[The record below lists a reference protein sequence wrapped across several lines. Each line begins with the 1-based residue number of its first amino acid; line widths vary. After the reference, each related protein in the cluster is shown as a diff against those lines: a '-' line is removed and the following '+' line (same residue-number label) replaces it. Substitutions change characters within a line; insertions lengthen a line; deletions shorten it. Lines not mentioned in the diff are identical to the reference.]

1 MTWYIMELI
10 KVIIIVIAFY
20 GLLFMMP
27 LIGARLSARNTQ
39 VKEGYSGVSTPTIG
53 IIVAV
58 LLVAL
63 LIALNVS
70 GERLMA
76 SRS

>member
-1 MTWYIMELI
+1 MELI
-10 KVIIIVIAFY
+10 EVIMLVFAFY
-20 GLLFMMP
+20 GLFFIMAAA
-27 LIGARLSARNTQ
+27 GARLSARNTQ
-39 VKEGYSGVSTPTIG
+39 VKEGYSGISTPTIG

-63 LIALNVS
+63 LIGLNIS

>member
-1 MTWYIMELI
+1 MIML
-10 KVIIIVIAFY
+10 VFAFY
-20 GLLFMMP
+20 GLFFIMAAA
-27 LIGARLSARNTQ
+27 GARLSARNTQ

-63 LIALNVS
+63 LIGLNIS

>member
-1 MTWYIMELI
+1 MIML
-10 KVIIIVIAFY
+10 VFAFY
-20 GLLFMMP
+20 GLLFIMP
-27 LIGARLSARNTQ
+27 LIGASLSARTTQ

-58 LLVAL
+58 LLVGL

>member
-1 MTWYIMELI
+1 
-10 KVIIIVIAFY
+10 
-20 GLLFMMP
+20 MMP

-58 LLVAL
+58 LLVGL

>member
-1 MTWYIMELI
+1 MELI
-10 KVIIIVIAFY
+10 EVIMLVFAFY
-20 GLLFMMP
+20 GLFFIMAAA
-27 LIGARLSARNTQ
+27 GARLSARNTQ

-63 LIALNVS
+63 LIGLNVS

>member
-1 MTWYIMELI
+1 MELI
-10 KVIIIVIAFY
+10 EVIMLVFAFY
-20 GLLFMMP
+20 GLFFIMAAA
-27 LIGARLSARNTQ
+27 GARLSARNTQ

-63 LIALNVS
+63 LIGLNVS

-76 SRS
+76 SRP

>member
-1 MTWYIMELI
+1 MIML
-10 KVIIIVIAFY
+10 VFAFY
-20 GLLFMMP
+20 GLFFILAAV
-27 LIGARLSARNTQ
+27 GARLSSRSTNI
-39 VKEGYSGVSTPTIG
+39 KEGYSGGVSTPTIG
-53 IIVAV
+53 IIVAA

-63 LIALNVS
+63 LIGLNIS

>member
-1 MTWYIMELI
+1 MELI
-10 KVIIIVIAFY
+10 EMIMLVFAFY
-20 GLLFMMP
+20 GLFFIMAAA
-27 LIGARLSARNTQ
+27 GTRLSARNTQ

-58 LLVAL
+58 LLEGL

>member
-1 MTWYIMELI
+1 MELI
-10 KVIIIVIAFY
+10 KVIILVIAFY

-27 LIGARLSARNTQ
+27 LIGARLSARTIQ
-39 VKEGYSGVSTPTIG
+39 VKEGYSGVSTTPIIG

-63 LIALNVS
+63 LIGLNVS

>member
-1 MTWYIMELI
+1 MIML
-10 KVIIIVIAFY
+10 VFAFY
-20 GLLFMMP
+20 GLLFIMP
-27 LIGARLSARNTQ
+27 LIGARLSARTTQ

-63 LIALNVS
+63 LIGLNAS

>member
-1 MTWYIMELI
+1 MELI
-10 KVIIIVIAFY
+10 EVIMLVFAFY
-20 GLLFMMP
+20 GLFFIMAAA
-27 LIGARLSARNTQ
+27 GARLSARNTQ
-39 VKEGYSGVSTPTIG
+39 VKEGYSGGVSTPTIG

-63 LIALNVS
+63 LIGLNVS

-76 SRS
+76 RRS

>member
-1 MTWYIMELI
+1 MIML
-10 KVIIIVIAFY
+10 VFAFY
-20 GLLFMMP
+20 GLLFIMP
-27 LIGARLSARNTQ
+27 LIGARLSARTTQ

-53 IIVAV
+53 IIVAA

-63 LIALNVS
+63 LIGLNIS

>member
-1 MTWYIMELI
+1 MELI
-10 KVIIIVIAFY
+10 EVIILVIAFY
-20 GLLFMMP
+20 GLLFIMP
-27 LIGARLSARNTQ
+27 LIGSRLSARTTQ
-39 VKEGYSGVSTPTIG
+39 VKEGYSGVSTTPIIG
-53 IIVAV
+53 IILAV

-63 LIALNVS
+63 LIGLNIS

>member
-1 MTWYIMELI
+1 MIML
-10 KVIIIVIAFY
+10 VFAFY
-20 GLLFMMP
+20 GLFFILAAV
-27 LIGARLSARNTQ
+27 GARLSSRSTN

-53 IIVAV
+53 IIVAA

-63 LIALNVS
+63 LIGLNIS

>member
-1 MTWYIMELI
+1 MELI
-10 KVIIIVIAFY
+10 EVIMLVFAFY
-20 GLLFMMP
+20 GLFFIMAAA
-27 LIGARLSARNTQ
+27 GARLSARNTQ

-63 LIALNVS
+63 LIGLNIS

>member
-1 MTWYIMELI
+1 MELI
-10 KVIIIVIAFY
+10 EMIMLVFAFY
-20 GLLFMMP
+20 GLFFIMAAA
-27 LIGARLSARNTQ
+27 GARLSARNTQ

-63 LIALNVS
+63 LIGLNIS

>member
-1 MTWYIMELI
+1 MIML
-10 KVIIIVIAFY
+10 VFAFY
-20 GLLFMMP
+20 GLFFIMAAA
-27 LIGARLSARNTQ
+27 GARLSVRNTQ

-63 LIALNVS
+63 LIGLNIS

>member
-1 MTWYIMELI
+1 MELI
-10 KVIIIVIAFY
+10 QMIMLVFAFY
-20 GLLFMMP
+20 GLLFIMP
-27 LIGARLSARNTQ
+27 LIGARLSARTTQ

-63 LIALNVS
+63 LIGLNAS

>member
-1 MTWYIMELI
+1 MIML
-10 KVIIIVIAFY
+10 VFAFY
-20 GLLFMMP
+20 GLFFIMAAA
-27 LIGARLSARNTQ
+27 GARLSARNTQ
-39 VKEGYSGVSTPTIG
+39 VKEGFSSVSTPTIG

-63 LIALNVS
+63 LIGLNIS